1 MQIHEITQKNLNE
14 AAPGSFAAKAGVFGS
29 ALGKSLLQKINPSMN
44 LSAPGGTV
52 AVDPQAQAKLMAQ
65 PVIQDLAK
73 KQAGLWNQITTD
85 LLSKNNVV
93 DVNDI
98 PPAVR
103 KDALLQQVNSKMLA
117 TMSGNQI
124 TDYQDLTD
132 KLRSADAAT
141 NKSANDLIRNINAS
155 IDVILATEPVKQ
167 NTAKMV
173 AAWNNLVANV
183 YTAANMVK
191 FNSPVEPAV
200 AAKTG
205 VKVPTGQRLKVV
217 SGNADYYKTPQGT
230 WTNAMGTKISNPTQV
245 SFLEKLAGQTAAKL
259 ERV

>member
-1 MQIHEITQKNLNE
+1 MQIHEITQRLNE
-14 AAPGSFAAKAGVFGS
+14 AAPGSLAGQASVFGS
-29 ALGKSLLQKINPSMN
+29 ALNKALLQKINPNMN
-44 LSAPGGTV
+44 LNAPAGGV
-52 AVDPQAQAKLMAQ
+52 AIDPQAQAKLMSQ
-65 PVIQDLAK
+65 PIIQDLAK

-132 KLRSADAAT
+132 KLRSADSSTKQAAD
-141 NKSANDLIRNINAS
+141 NLIKNINTS
-155 IDVILATEPVKQ
+155 VDVILATEPIKQ

-183 YTAANMVK
+183 YSAANMVK
-191 FNSPVEPAV
+191 FQGAEPGTGAP
-200 AAKTG
+200 AATG
-205 VKVPTGQRLKVV
+205 VKVPVGQRLKVTKD
-217 SGNADYYKTPQGT
+217 NADYYKTSQGI
-230 WTNAMGTKISNPTQV
+230 WTNAIGYKISSASTV
-245 SFLEKLAGQTAAKL
+245 SFLEKLANSSGATL
-259 ERV
+259 ERI